1 MMTHDEI
8 QSLLPGYAIGALDAE
23 EARAVRSH
31 LRGCNSC
38 RRELAGYERVGDAL
52 ALSAASVQPP
62 AALEEK
68 IMRAARALR
77 PPRRRFIMNPGLAA
91 AAALVIAVLA
101 GGNVA
106 QWVRSPDFRA
116 RTTGLITIQLVGVGA
131 TRDAYGTIIVETGE
145 NEGVLAVR
153 GLPRLDPSQRY
164 QLWLRRD
171 GERKSGGVFSVG
183 DDGYGSLLIKVPG
196 GFRGFS
202 SFGITVEPAE
212 GSLTPTTPP
221 VLRGSL

>member
-1 MMTHDEI
+1 MMTHEEI
-8 QSLLPGYAIGALDAE
+8 RSLLPGYAVGALEPE
-23 EARAVRSH
+23 EAREVRSH
-31 LRGCNSC
+31 LRGCDTC
-38 RRELAGYERVGDAL
+38 RKELAGYERVEDAL
-52 ALSAASVQPP
+52 ALSAAPVQPP
-62 AALEEK
+62 AALEERL
-68 IMRAARALR
+68 MRAARALR
-77 PPRRRFIMNPGLAA
+77 PRRRFIRNPGLAA
-91 AAALVIAVLA
+91 AAAVVIAVLA
-101 GGNVA
+101 AGNVA

-116 RTTGLITIQLVGVGA
+116 RTTGLLTIQLVGVGA

-171 GERKSGGVFSVG
+171 GERKSGGLFAVG